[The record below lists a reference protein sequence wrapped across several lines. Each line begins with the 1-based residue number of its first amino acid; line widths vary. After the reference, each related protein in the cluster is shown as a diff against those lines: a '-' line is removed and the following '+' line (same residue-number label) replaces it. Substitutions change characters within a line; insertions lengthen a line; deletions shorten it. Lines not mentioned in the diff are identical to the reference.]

1 MIQPRL
7 AAQHDIPVDDGNPH
21 RHAVDFYDPEAK
33 RPRLAIVNRAV
44 DKRLQFICRTF
55 RAKVAVS
62 RMPMTTSHPRRSACA
77 GDDPVEVEST
87 RS

>member
-44 DKRLQFICRTF
+44 DKRLE
-55 RAKVAVS
+55 
-62 RMPMTTSHPRRSACA
+62 SHL
-77 GDDPVEVEST
+77 GVGPVT
-87 RS
+87 AQRLCIFMFDARIKGRNAN